1 MEAEIVERAE
11 QRMNEKDGGLAKY
24 STECTR
30 GINWE
35 EAKIVG
41 RESGKI
47 QRKMLEGVMKQNAR
61 GRKPLNTCNQW
72 QATVFSFLDES

>member
-1 MEAEIVERAE
+1 MEAEIVERVE

-41 RESGKI
+41 RESEQI
-47 QRKMLEGVMKQNAR
+47 QRMMVEGVKTMKQGN
-61 GRKPLNTCNQW
+61 RK
-72 QATVFSFLDES
+72 